1 MTSKNIK
8 WLSSLKSLKRSG
20 KLCIVGEGGVGKTS
34 LIKVLC
40 SGMSIEE
47 TKDKHDIKRTPYMDI
62 SIYKAPNGYKVQIYD
77 LSGQR
82 FSAHPIEVLK
92 KQVLVNLDAI
102 IFAYSISNFNSLID
116 LTPWFNDVINF
127 MNANDL
133 PVPPFFLIG
142 NKVDLIDDRE
152 VPPEMPMK
160 IVQQRNQFKEYI
172 EVSAYTGQGIN
183 ILINKIM
190 KSMEN

>member
-1 MTSKNIK
+1 MTDKSIS
-8 WLSSLKSLKRSG
+8 WLSSLKSLRRSG

-34 LIKVLC
+34 LTKVLC
-40 SGMSIEE
+40 SGMTLEE
-47 TKDKHDIKRTPYMDI
+47 SDFDIKRTPYIDI
-62 SIYKAPNGYKVQIYD
+62 NVFKAPKGYKVQIYD

-92 KQVLVNLDAI
+92 NQVLVNLDAI
-102 IFAYSISNFNSLID
+102 IFVYSISNFNSLID

-127 MNANDL
+127 MNANNL
-133 PVPPFFLIG
+133 VVPPFFLIG

-152 VPPEMPMK
+152 VPPEMCMK
-160 IVQQRNQFKEYI
+160 IVNERKQFREYI

-183 ILINKIM
+183 ILSDLVM
-190 KSMEN
+190 KSIEK